1 MDVEVTTSSS
11 EEDLVV
17 EPHKIDFEDD
27 DSDTCDND
35 EEAIDEKT
43 PENLLEENVLS
54 EPENKNANESNEV
67 DSLTKDKNESN
78 EVDSLTKDTPSVEEP
93 DCIDTDDSSERNG
106 HTDSGSNLET
116 ITFSSRWSDTLN
128 SPIDSLVFSPSEN
141 GSCHGLGKKGQF
153 VRSFVLACFVD
164 FRWLLNDNHALK
176 TL

>member
-17 EPHKIDFEDD
+17 EPHKIDFGDA
-27 DSDTCDND
+27 DSDTFDND
-35 EEAIDEKT
+35 EEDIDGKT

-67 DSLTKDKNESN
+67 DSLTKD
-78 EVDSLTKDTPSVEEP
+78 TPSVEEP
-93 DCIDTDDSSERNG
+93 DCIDTEDSSERNC

-164 FRWLLNDNHALK
+164 FRWLLNDNHALN